1 MVFLLTNHKI
11 DTSSAMLGSSS
22 INETQRMTMKRF
34 KTIDSSK
41 ITWTIY
47 PGDLG
52 CNVRSFCADG
62 DGMVVVE
69 EYADN
74 IYALYDQ
81 DERLGFWRDVKTP
94 DQLAKILEIA
104 QDYLQANYQ
113 EVYEDAMHWNDEPT
127 TDDLRQQM
135 NAINGHGHLN

>member
-1 MVFLLTNHKI
+1 
-11 DTSSAMLGSSS
+11 
-22 INETQRMTMKRF
+22 MKRL
-34 KTIDSSK
+34 KTFDSSK

-74 IYALYDQ
+74 VYALCDQ
-81 DERLGFWRDVKTP
+81 NDRVQVWRDVETP
-94 DQLAKILEIA
+94 EQLAAVLEVA
-104 QDYLQANYQ
+104 QAHLEANYP
-113 EVYEDAMHWNDEPT
+113 EVYESAMHWNDDNEQ
-127 TDDLRQQM
+127 DLF
-135 NAINGHGHLN
+135 NVLNNIKG

>member
-1 MVFLLTNHKI
+1 MRRL
-11 DTSSAMLGSSS
+11 
-22 INETQRMTMKRF
+22 
-34 KTIDSSK
+34 KTIDSSQ

-74 IYALYDQ
+74 VYALCDQ
-81 DERLGFWRDVKTP
+81 NDRIELWRDVETP
-94 DQLAKILEIA
+94 EQLAAILEVA
-104 QDYLQANYQ
+104 QEHLRVNYP
-113 EVYEDAMHWNDEPT
+113 EVYEDAMHWND
-127 TDDLRQQM
+127 DNYQDLF
-135 NAINGHGHLN
+135 NHLNNIKG

>member
-1 MVFLLTNHKI
+1 MRRL
-11 DTSSAMLGSSS
+11 
-22 INETQRMTMKRF
+22 

-74 IYALYDQ
+74 VYALCDQ
-81 DERLGFWRDVKTP
+81 NDRVQVWRDVETP
-94 DQLAKILEIA
+94 EQLAAVLEVA
-104 QDYLQANYQ
+104 QAYLEANYP
-113 EVYEDAMHWNDEPT
+113 EVYESAMHWND
-127 TDDLRQQM
+127 DNYQDM
-135 NAINGHGHLN
+135 FNHLNNIKG

>member
-1 MVFLLTNHKI
+1 
-11 DTSSAMLGSSS
+11 
-22 INETQRMTMKRF
+22 MKRL

-62 DGMVVVE
+62 DGRGVVE

-74 IYALYDQ
+74 VYALCDQ
-81 DERLGFWRDVKTP
+81 NDRVQVWRDVETP
-94 DQLAKILEIA
+94 EQLAAVLEVA
-104 QDYLQANYQ
+104 QAHLEANYP
-113 EVYEDAMHWNDEPT
+113 EVYESAMHWNDDNEQ
-127 TDDLRQQM
+127 DLF
-135 NAINGHGHLN
+135 NVLNNIKG

>member
-1 MVFLLTNHKI
+1 
-11 DTSSAMLGSSS
+11 
-22 INETQRMTMKRF
+22 MKRL

-62 DGMVVVE
+62 DGIVVVE

-74 IYALYDQ
+74 VYALCDQ
-81 DERLGFWRDVKTP
+81 NDRVQVWRDVETP
-94 DQLAKILEIA
+94 EQLAAVLEVA
-104 QDYLQANYQ
+104 QAHLEANYP
-113 EVYEDAMHWNDEPT
+113 EIYEDAMHWND
-127 TDDLRQQM
+127 DNDADLF
-135 NAINGHGHLN
+135 NVLNNIKG

>member
-1 MVFLLTNHKI
+1 MN
-11 DTSSAMLGSSS
+11 
-22 INETQRMTMKRF
+22 MKRL
-34 KTIDSSK
+34 KTIDSSR

-74 IYALYDQ
+74 VYALCDQ
-81 DERLGFWRDVKTP
+81 FDRIQVWRDVSTT
-94 DQLAKILEIA
+94 DRVAEILEIA
-104 QDYLQANYQ
+104 QAHLEANYP
-113 EVYEDAMHWNDEPT
+113 EAYESAMHWNDEPT
-127 TDDLRQQM
+127 TDELRKQM
-135 NAINGHGHLN
+135 NAMNGYSHLD

>member
-1 MVFLLTNHKI
+1 MPRL
-11 DTSSAMLGSSS
+11 
-22 INETQRMTMKRF
+22 
-34 KTIDSSK
+34 KTVDSSR

-74 IYALYDQ
+74 VYALCDQ
-81 DERLGFWRDVKTP
+81 FDRIQVWRDVATT
-94 DQLAKILEIA
+94 DRVNEILEIA
-104 QDYLQANYQ
+104 QAHLEANYP
-113 EVYEDAMHWNDEPT
+113 EVYEAAMHWNDEPT
-127 TDDLRQQM
+127 TDELRKQM
-135 NAINGHGHLN
+135 NAMHGYGHLD

>member
-1 MVFLLTNHKI
+1 MARL
-11 DTSSAMLGSSS
+11 
-22 INETQRMTMKRF
+22 

-74 IYALYDQ
+74 VYALCDQ
-81 DERLGFWRDVKTP
+81 NDRLQMWRDVVTP
-94 DQLAKILEIA
+94 EQLAAILEVA
-104 QDYLQANYQ
+104 QAHLEANYP
-113 EVYEDAMHWNDEPT
+113 EVYESAMHWND
-127 TDDLRQQM
+127 DNDQDLF
-135 NAINGHGHLN
+135 NHLNNIKG

>member
-1 MVFLLTNHKI
+1 
-11 DTSSAMLGSSS
+11 
-22 INETQRMTMKRF
+22 MKRC

-69 EYADN
+69 EYAN
-74 IYALYDQ
+74 NVYALYDQ
-81 DERLGFWRDVKTP
+81 NERLELWRDVETP
-94 DQLAKILEIA
+94 DRVAKILEIA
-104 QDYLQANYQ
+104 QAHLEANYP
-113 EVYEDAMHWNDEPT
+113 EVYEDAMHWNDAPT
-127 TDDLRQQM
+127 TDDLRQMM
-135 NAINGHGHLN
+135 NAMNGYGHLD